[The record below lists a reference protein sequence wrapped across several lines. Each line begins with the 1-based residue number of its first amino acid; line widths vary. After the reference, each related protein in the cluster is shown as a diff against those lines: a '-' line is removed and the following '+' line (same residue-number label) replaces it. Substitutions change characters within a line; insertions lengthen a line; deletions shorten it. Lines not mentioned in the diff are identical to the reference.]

1 MWKSIYSL
9 KRIIKAISFRS
20 IDHPRV
26 SWWKPS
32 VAADSESEQAQI
44 EVFRISIFYSDEDVS
59 CLGLNGAG
67 QPHLSALLQNMH
79 KKPISELPKTDKTRI
94 ELKSKSAKEF
104 ISSFGTGL
112 MVRKIT
118 FNLDRKIV
126 HDSFKMKHL
135 VICQNYIQEKRK
147 FMSSLSNLICLSV
160 SDLRADWECCMML
173 IVVVSERKQPVTGVW
188 PRHKNC

>member
-1 MWKSIYSL
+1 M
-9 KRIIKAISFRS
+9 
-20 IDHPRV
+20 
-26 SWWKPS
+26 
-32 VAADSESEQAQI
+32 
-44 EVFRISIFYSDEDVS
+44 S

-104 ISSFGTGL
+104 ISSFGTVL

-135 VICQNYIQEKRK
+135 VICQNLIQEKRK
-147 FMSSLSNLICLSV
+147 FISSFNMLEVFLIYELI
-160 SDLRADWECCMML
+160 EC
-173 IVVVSERKQPVTGVW
+173 VA
-188 PRHKNC
+188 

>member
-1 MWKSIYSL
+1 MAGGLNGQFSPLSELFNEIRILLKHCFWRTADVRPVMWKAFYSL
-9 KRIIKAISFRS
+9 KRIIKAVSFRS

-104 ISSFGTGL
+104 ISSFGTVL

-118 FNLDRKIV
+118 FNLDRKNV

-135 VICQNYIQEKRK
+135 VICQN
-147 FMSSLSNLICLSV
+147 
-160 SDLRADWECCMML
+160 
-173 IVVVSERKQPVTGVW
+173 
-188 PRHKNC
+188 

>member
-1 MWKSIYSL
+1 MYLLSLSTTSKEFKEKSSVWLADWMDNFLLWAFQWDQNLFETLFLKNCWRASCDVKGFYSL
-9 KRIIKAISFRS
+9 KRIIKALSFRS

-104 ISSFGTGL
+104 ISSFGTVL

-118 FNLDRKIV
+118 FNLDRKNV

-135 VICQNYIQEKRK
+135 VICQN
-147 FMSSLSNLICLSV
+147 
-160 SDLRADWECCMML
+160 
-173 IVVVSERKQPVTGVW
+173 
-188 PRHKNC
+188 